1 MGSSEGAVTVL
12 LKKARTGDLGA
23 SQELIPL
30 VYDQL
35 RRLAQS
41 YLAHERGNTLPATA
55 LVHEAYLRLA
65 GAEVDWQDRVHFFAV
80 AARQMRYILVDR
92 AKARRRIKRG
102 GGDPVELESVTLAT
116 PELSVDIL
124 AVDTAL
130 TRLAEFDGRKA
141 EIVELFYFGGMTAEE
156 IAAALGV
163 SVATV
168 NRDLKMARAWLHA
181 ELR

>member
-1 MGSSEGAVTVL
+1 MSSSDSAVTL
-12 LKKARTGDLGA
+12 LLRKARSGDRGA
-23 SQELIPL
+23 SDELIPL

-41 YLAHERGNTLPATA
+41 YLSRERGNTLPATA

-65 GAEVDWQDRVHFFAV
+65 GAEVEWQDRVHFFAV

-116 PELSVDIL
+116 PELSVDVL
-124 AVDTAL
+124 TVDAAL
-130 TRLAEFDGRKA
+130 TRLAEFDSRKA
-141 EIVELFYFGGMTAEE
+141 DVVELFYFGGMTADE
-156 IAAALGV
+156 IAGALGV

-168 NRDLKMARAWLHA
+168 NRELKMAKAWLHA